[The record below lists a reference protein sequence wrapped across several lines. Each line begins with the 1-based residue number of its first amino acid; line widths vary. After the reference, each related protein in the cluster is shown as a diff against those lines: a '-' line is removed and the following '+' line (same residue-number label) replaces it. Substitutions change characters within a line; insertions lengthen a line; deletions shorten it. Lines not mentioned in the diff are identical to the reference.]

1 MSKKPMSHPECDK
14 MKEKLDEWNAI
25 ARFIEWLQENR
36 MCIAVWRD
44 PEAPYENSYTGEM
57 GTIKEMAPHILEHPY
72 PYGQIPDDL
81 LYKYFN
87 VNPAEL
93 ERERREILENFR
105 KAQE

>member
-1 MSKKPMSHPECDK
+1 LEKEGHPECDK
-14 MKEKLDEWNAI
+14 LGKRLDEWNAI

-44 PEAPYENSYTGEM
+44 PEGSYTNSYTEET
-57 GTIKEMAPHILEHPY
+57 GTIKELAEHLLEHPY
-72 PYGQIPDDL
+72 PYGQTPDNL
-81 LYKYFN
+81 LYKYFGID
-87 VNPAEL
+87 PAEL